1 MPRKDNQKK
10 KLLALREVLLQ
21 YTDEEHGLTI
31 SEIQDHL
38 KAYDIEADRRTLY
51 EDMDLLEEFGLE
63 VQNDRKGRGTIYYV
77 AAREFEL
84 PELKLLIDS
93 IQASRFITEKK
104 AMELIRKMERLCS
117 KHQAAE
123 LQRGAVIVDRI
134 KNMNESIYY
143 NVDAVHAA
151 ISRNSKI
158 RFKYFSYN
166 VKAEREYHYNG
177 KIYDESPY
185 ALVCSDDN
193 YYMLAYSTERNIIK
207 NYRVDKLA
215 DVQITDEPREGRDV
229 FEKYDLKRFSRHSFG
244 MFSGKEVRVTMR
256 FSHRFANAVVDRF
269 GKDVFMKA
277 VDENWIEVVAPVVVS
292 PMFFRWLY
300 GLGAEA
306 YIVEPQEV
314 REGMQKHLMGVIEL
328 YQ

>member
-1 MPRKDNQKK
+1 
-10 KLLALREVLLQ
+10 
-21 YTDEEHGLTI
+21 
-31 SEIQDHL
+31 
-38 KAYDIEADRRTLY
+38 
-51 EDMDLLEEFGLE
+51 
-63 VQNDRKGRGTIYYV
+63 
-77 AAREFEL
+77 
-84 PELKLLIDS
+84 
-93 IQASRFITEKK
+93 
-104 AMELIRKMERLCS
+104 MELIRKMERLCS

-151 ISRNSKI
+151 ISRDSKI

-193 YYMLAYSTERNIIK
+193 YYMLAYSAERNIIK

-215 DVQITDEPREGRDV
+215 DVQITGEPREGRDV
-229 FEKYDLKRFSRHSFG
+229 FEQYDLKRFSRHSFG
-244 MFSGKEVRVTMR
+244 MFSGKEVKVTMR

-269 GKDVFMKA
+269 GKEVFMKA
-277 VDENWIEVVAPVVVS
+277 IDEKWIEVVAPVVVS

-306 YIVEPQEV
+306 YIVGPQEV
-314 REGMQKHLMGVIEL
+314 REEMKKHLLEVSKL
-328 YQ
+328 YE

>member
-10 KLLALREVLLQ
+10 KLLALREVMLH
-21 YTDEEHGLTI
+21 YTDEAHGLTI
-31 SEIQDHL
+31 PEIQEHL
-38 KAYDIEADRRTLY
+38 KDYDIEADRRTLY
-51 EDMDLLEEFGLE
+51 EDLLLLEEFGLE
-63 VQNDRKGRGTIYYV
+63 VCNERYGRGTKYWV
-77 AAREFEL
+77 EAREFEV

-123 LQRGAVIVDRI
+123 LQRGVVIVDRI

-151 ISRNSKI
+151 ISRDSKI

-166 VKAEREYHYNG
+166 VKAERKYHYNG

-193 YYMLAYSTERNIIK
+193 YYMLAYSKERNIIK

-215 DVQITDEPREGRDV
+215 DVQITGEPREGRDV
-229 FEKYDLKRFSRHSFG
+229 FEQYDLKRFSRHSFG
-244 MFSGKEVRVTMR
+244 MFSGKDVKVTMR

-269 GKDVFMKA
+269 GKDVFMRP
-277 VDENWIEVVAPVVVS
+277 VDEKWIEVVAPVVVS

-306 YIVEPQEV
+306 YIVGPQEV
-314 REGMQKHLMGVIEL
+314 REEMKKHLLEVSKL
-328 YQ
+328 YE

>member
-1 MPRKDNQKK
+1 MPRKDNQRK
-10 KLLALREVLLQ
+10 KLLILRDILLRN
-21 YTDEEHGLTI
+21 TDEKHGMTRK
-31 SEIQDHL
+31 EIQTEL
-38 KAYDIEADRRTLY
+38 GRYDIEVSRQTFQ
-51 EDMDLLEEFGLE
+51 EDLELLKEFGVEILS
-63 VQNDRKGRGTIYYV
+63 DRKGSTTIYYV
-77 AAREFEL
+77 PEREFTL

-104 AMELIRKMERLCS
+104 AMELIGKMEKLCS
-117 KHQAAE
+117 KHEAAE
-123 LQRGAVIVDRI
+123 LRRGAVIVDRI
-134 KNMNESIYY
+134 KNMNESIFY

-151 ISRNSKI
+151 ISRDSKI

-193 YYMLAYSTERNIIK
+193 YYMLAYSAERNIIK

-215 DVQITDEPREGRDV
+215 DVQITGEPREGREV
-229 FEKYDLKRFSRHSFG
+229 FEQYDLKRFSRHSFG
-244 MFSGKEVRVTMR
+244 MFSGKEVKVTMH

-269 GKDVFMKA
+269 GKEVFMKA
-277 VDENWIEVVAPVVVS
+277 VDEKWIEVVAPVVVS

-306 YIVEPQEV
+306 YIVGPQEV
-314 REGMQKHLMGVIEL
+314 REAMKNHLLEVSKL
-328 YQ
+328 YE

>member
-1 MPRKDNQKK
+1 MPRKDNQRK
-10 KLLALREVLLQ
+10 KLLILRDILLRN
-21 YTDEEHGLTI
+21 TDERHGMTRK
-31 SEIQDHL
+31 EIETEL
-38 KAYDIEADRRTLY
+38 GRYDIEVSRQTFA
-51 EDMDLLEEFGLE
+51 EDLELLREFGVE
-63 VQNDRKGRGTIYYV
+63 IMSDRKGSTTVYYV
-77 AAREFEL
+77 GEREFTL

-117 KHQAAE
+117 KHEAAE

-166 VKAEREYHYNG
+166 VNAEREYHYNG

-193 YYMLAYSTERNIIK
+193 YYMLAYSAERNIIK

-215 DVQITDEPREGRDV
+215 DVQITGEPREGREV
-229 FEKYDLKRFSRHSFG
+229 FEQYDLKRFSRHSFG
-244 MFSGKEVRVTMR
+244 MFSGKEVKVTMR

-269 GKDVFMKA
+269 GKDVFMKP
-277 VDENWIEVVAPVVVS
+277 VDEKWIEVVAPVVVS

-306 YIVEPQEV
+306 YIVGPQEV
-314 REGMQKHLMGVIEL
+314 REAMKNHLLEVSKL
-328 YQ
+328 YE